1 MRAREFVVEAKFGA
15 AVDVPATAKKLP
27 NHQVSAIKGAIS
39 MPDISMTKQG
49 GSPYTHF
56 AVLTDFQTWVCTFS
70 MLLGRLELFTFL
82 VVLSPR
88 FWD

>member
-1 MRAREFVVEAKFGA
+1 MLLSGCDVVTGVT
-15 AVDVPATAKKLP
+15 AVVASINNMGPGLNLVGPAT
-27 NHQVSAIKGAIS
+27 
-39 MPDISMTKQG
+39 T
-49 GSPYTHF
+49 F